1 MIKAYLVGIASL
13 YEGEDIEIRYAIY
26 EDKSP
31 LSEDESLLSK
41 EVISAHYK
49 KPAVVGA
56 VAFLRTLKALAK
68 YMDQEVTIIVNDG
81 ALCEFIRGTGNT
93 KDKDVQRLVREIQ
106 SELLKFGHVTIKD
119 AGVDFKELEK
129 WNEVLRA

>member
-1 MIKAYLVGIASL
+1 MIKAYLAGIPSL
-13 YEGEDIEIRYAIY
+13 YEGEDIEIRYAIC
-26 EDKSP
+26 
-31 LSEDESLLSK
+31 EDESLLSK
-41 EVISAHYK
+41 EMIRAHYK

-56 VAFLRTLKALAK
+56 VAFQRILKALAK

-81 ALCEFIRGTGNT
+81 ALCEFIRGTGKT
-93 KDKDVQRLVREIQ
+93 KDKDVQRLVRDIQ
-106 SELLKFGHVTIKD
+106 SELAKFDNVLIKD

>member
-1 MIKAYLVGIASL
+1 MIKAYLAGITSL

-26 EDKSP
+26 ED
-31 LSEDESLLSK
+31 ESLVSK
-41 EVISAHYK
+41 EMIRVHYK

-68 YMDQEVTIIVNDG
+68 YMEHEVTIIVNDA
-81 ALCEFIRGTGNT
+81 ALCEFIRGTGKT

-106 SELLKFGHVTIKD
+106 SELSKFDNVLIQD
-119 AGVDFKELEK
+119 AGRDFKELEK
-129 WNEVLRA
+129 WSEVLRA